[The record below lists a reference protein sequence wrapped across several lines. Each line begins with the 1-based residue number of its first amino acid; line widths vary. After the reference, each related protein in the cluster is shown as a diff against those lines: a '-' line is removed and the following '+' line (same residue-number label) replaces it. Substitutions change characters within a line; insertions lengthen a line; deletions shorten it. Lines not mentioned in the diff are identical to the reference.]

1 MEARLCSG
9 PRQPLHVRARHVC
22 SQLFS
27 ASTPLAADLSPW
39 PERFRPAGPCQLLSD
54 WAVDAELITG
64 RVACRID
71 VITSTDEEDWVAPEV
86 VSENSH
92 VDDGQNSG
100 RAKLLGLI
108 AAVGG
113 LALVIVG
120 GVVFKDQIA
129 AFLTYFTGIVDDLGP
144 AGYVLYFFVYAA
156 LEVLAVPAIPLTM
169 ASGAIFGIGP
179 GSILV
184 SLSAASAAAVSFL
197 IARYLARDKVTLFFN
212 DWMHRR
218 VKSWIALNNFR
229 FAVFELGSA
238 EQAVSSHQH
247 CHREGWLQSGG
258 PTAPITITAAGSVQ
272 LSLWTDQ
279 CSTFCLLLW
288 LLSWNVPWH
297 ACVRQRGSCGQSCIH
312 WRWRGVVT
320 DLVANCARIRINR
333 GSDCVHRLTGDRSIE
348 RGGR

>member
-1 MEARLCSG
+1 MYG
-9 PRQPLHVRARHVC
+9 HVTSAHSYAIHRH
-22 SQLFS
+22 LS
-27 ASTPLAADLSPW
+27 AAALAPW
-39 PERFRPAGPCQLLSD
+39 PEYSQPAGACQLLSGL
-54 WAVDAELITG
+54 AVAELITG

-100 RAKLLGLI
+100 RAKLLGLF

-113 LALVIVG
+113 LALLIVG

-129 AFLTYFTGIVDDLGP
+129 AFLTYFTGVVDDLGP

-197 IARYLARDKVTLFFN
+197 IARYLARDKVTRFC
-212 DWMHRR
+212 DDCMHGR
-218 VKSWIALNNFR
+218 V
-229 FAVFELGSA
+229 ELD
-238 EQAVSSHQH
+238 SSQ
-247 CHREGWLQSGG
+247 
-258 PTAPITITAAGSVQ
+258 Q
-272 LSLWTDQ
+272 LSL
-279 CSTFCLLLW
+279 CSFRVG
-288 LLSWNVPWH
+288 LSRTSSSEPSTRLSREMASKWWPYCASHHYCRW
-297 ACVRQRGSCGQSCIH
+297 QRPITSM
-312 WRWRGVVT
+312 
-320 DLVANCARIRINR
+320 D
-333 GSDCVHRLTGDRSIE
+333 
-348 RGGR
+348 